1 MLKRMQEIRFPS
13 PKLLYYDNSCEL
25 CESPYMFM
33 SYIEGK
39 TYSKI
44 KEKLSEEEIAKI
56 EYQLGLLSKRIC
68 LIKVNTN
75 IILKSML

>member
-1 MLKRMQEIRFPS
+1 
-13 PKLLYYDNSCEL
+13 
-25 CESPYMFM
+25 M
-33 SYIEGK
+33 SYIEGE

-44 KEKLSEEEIAKI
+44 KEKLSEEEKAKI

-68 LIKVNTN
+68 LIKGNTN

>member
-13 PKLLYYDNSCEL
+13 PRLLYYDNSCEL

-44 KEKLSEEEIAKI
+44 KEKLSEEEIPDYYI
-56 EYQLGLLSKRIC
+56 MIIVVNYVNHHTC
-68 LIKVNTN
+68 L
-75 IILKSML
+75 